1 MMKGGLLVLCSL
13 TILVVL
19 SSAVYA
25 ADEVSDVAKVSKAQ
39 QCIDDLI
46 KDKKS
51 SEIGFQDAVFSMLAL
66 GSRQNLIEAIDSE
79 KKGDE
84 SCWPKSSC
92 KIKDS
97 SQVLLAYRGA
107 GKISEDIKKWII
119 GKNISVNGLSWYLQI
134 DIENQEKSACTVSYD
149 SQNVNLN
156 IDEKAKITGT
166 TGSCLDVSSNGYWL
180 TVRRT
185 CQDKTFGISCDK
197 NFITSILYQKGSDG
211 TVYVSNDATSSA
223 AGGSNEEKI
232 EGKCLGAG
240 TSCDYEGTLW
250 GALALKKSGID
261 VSNLMPYLTAFA
273 EDNKKYF
280 PSAFIYI
287 LSGGDNYFSE
297 IVQSQSQS
305 KYWQMAGT
313 PYNKFYDTSLG
324 MLSLGGTSS
333 TELSNAKSYMLSIQE
348 ENGCW
353 NNNNIRDS
361 SFLLYSG
368 WRSGTFSGNGSLGG
382 GGGGTVTCENAGYS
396 CGTSAECR
404 DAGGEILYNYDC
416 SENGY
421 GMSCCGEQI
430 QEESCSEKGGIICSA
445 GQSCSG
451 NSESAS
457 DGSCC
462 MDACLNDEQETQ
474 CEIDGGI
481 CANSCN
487 SGEEDTGA
495 NCEPSSNQLCCVE
508 KTGSL
513 LWLWIIILLI
523 LIALVTLAIIYRQKL
538 ILWWHSRKFR
548 AKGTPI
554 IRPASPGQ
562 QPEGFF
568 QNPFST
574 RARTPQRAPRRDS
587 EFEETL
593 KKLKE
598 MSK

>member
-1 MMKGGLLVLCSL
+1 MMKGRLTVLCSL
-13 TILVVL
+13 AILVIL
-19 SSAVYA
+19 SSAAYA
-25 ADEVSDVAKVSKAQ
+25 VEEVSDSAKVSKAQ
-39 QCIDDLI
+39 QCINDLI
-46 KDKKS
+46 KDKEP

-66 GSRQNLIEAIDSE
+66 GSKQNLVEKIDSE

-119 GKNISVNGLSWYLQI
+119 GKNISINGLSWYLQI
-134 DIENQEKSACTVSYD
+134 DIENQEKSACTISYD

-156 IDEKAKITGT
+156 IDVGAKITGT
-166 TGSCLDVSSNGYWL
+166 TGSCLDISSNGYWL

-185 CQDKTFGISCDK
+185 CQDKTFSISCDK

-211 TVYVSNDATSSA
+211 AVYVSNDATSSA

-273 EDNKKYF
+273 EDNKRYF

-333 TELSNAKSYMLSIQE
+333 TELSNAKSYILSIQE
-348 ENGCW
+348 ESGCW

-368 WRSGTFSGNGSLGG
+368 WKSSGAGVIS
-382 GGGGTVTCENAGYS
+382 GGTTAEVVTCANAGYN
-396 CGTSAECR
+396 CGTAVQCT
-404 DAGGEILYNYDC
+404 DAGGETMYNYDC
-416 SENGY
+416 SSEGF
-421 GMSCCGEQI
+421 GSVCCNKNI
-430 QEESCSEKGGIICSA
+430 LEESCSEKGGIVCSN
-445 GQSCSG
+445 GQTCS
-451 NSESAS
+451 SSVVSSS

-462 MDACLNDEQETQ
+462 TTACIDAPAETQ
-474 CEIDGGI
+474 CEISGGI
-481 CANSCN
+481 CSSSCN
-487 SGEEDTGA
+487 SDEESIEES
-495 NCEPSSNQLCCVE
+495 CSSTNQFCCVE

-548 AKGTPI
+548 AKGIPI

-562 QPEGFF
+562 QPAGFF
-568 QNPFST
+568 QNPFSM
-574 RARTPQRAPRRDS
+574 RARTPQRAPRRDG